1 MKIEEL
7 ALPDEMVEEM
17 NKLFEVVDTD
27 KSGSIEKGEIEH
39 LMRLLGINAK
49 DEELDVYFKTMDAV
63 KLIYYEENIFYLN
76 KYYVDDECIS
86 GQRS

>member
-1 MKIEEL
+1 LKKEKKTEELPLPNEMIEEI
-7 ALPDEMVEEM
+7 

-49 DEELDVYFKTMDAV
+49 DDELDIYFKTMDAV
-63 KLIYYEENIFYLN
+63 CLNYFIGKIF
-76 KYYVDDECIS
+76 C
-86 GQRS
+86 